1 MRKIVLFLISIGKVL
16 FKPFFPVKVF
26 GKRKLEQKKRIVTGN
41 HISGWDPVMF
51 TMYTNSVRSFVFKA
65 EFKKSWFLR
74 NIFRIL
80 ECIPVKR
87 GSIDVN
93 SARMII
99 SLLENNKTV
108 CLFPEGTRNPN
119 VDCLQ
124 KFRTGAALY
133 ALKTHSPILPFYIW
147 DKAKVFSKN
156 YMIIGEEYTLEEFYD
171 KPITRELL
179 LEATEKIRNKVDE
192 LRVQLNEILAQKGV
206 KRRKRTKK
214 EIKKIEAYNAKQ
226 LRKAGGFPMCAEREA
241 QLFTVTLATTS
252 DQLGCES
259 LEFDGNQTE

>member
-1 MRKIVLFLISIGKVL
+1 MKSIILFIISIGKIL
-16 FKPFFPVKVF
+16 FRPFFPVKVY
-26 GKRKLEQKKRIVTGN
+26 GKRKYEQKKRLVTGN
-41 HISGWDPVMF
+41 HISGWDPILF

-80 ECIPVKR
+80 ECVPVRR
-87 GSIDVN
+87 GTVDMN
-93 SARMII
+93 SSKMII
-99 SLLENNKTV
+99 SLLEKDKTV

-133 ALKTHSPILPFYIW
+133 ALKTHAPILPFYIW

-171 KPITRELL
+171 KPITKELL
-179 LEATEKIRNKVDE
+179 LEATEKIKNKVDE
-192 LRVQLNEILAQKGV
+192 LRIQLNEILAQKGV
-206 KRRKRTKK
+206 KRRKRTRK
-214 EIKKIEAYNAKQ
+214 EIQKIEAYNAKQ
-226 LRKAGGFPMCAEREA
+226 LRRQGGVAICHEQEA
-241 QLFTVTLATTS
+241 QVLSENLVDNQQSEAVCATETTS
-252 DQLGCES
+252 
-259 LEFDGNQTE
+259 LEE